1 MINYAAELHGKAASV
16 VDPETGKHV
25 PIFVRRI
32 GEEGWAI
39 HTNGSSSFARALEI
53 RLGLGKG
60 EVRGMNEPTSH
71 VRRVYLAHASEDK
84 ALARPLAEGLMARGI
99 DVWYDNWEIGF
110 GDSLRRKMEEGLG
123 DCTHFVVLLTATSIG
138 KAWVN
143 EEIDAGLMKE
153 VEGNAQF
160 IGLRHELPHASVS
173 PFLRTRLT
181 PESTNGQ
188 R

>member
-1 MINYAAELHGKAASV
+1 
-16 VDPETGKHV
+16 
-25 PIFVRRI
+25 
-32 GEEGWAI
+32 
-39 HTNGSSSFARALEI
+39 
-53 RLGLGKG
+53 
-60 EVRGMNEPTSH
+60 MNEPTSH

-143 EEIDAGLMKE
+143 EEIYAGLMKA
-153 VEGNAQF
+153 VAGNAKF
-160 IGLRHELPHASVS
+160 KIGRASGREGVCQS
-173 PFLRTRLT
+173 V
-181 PESTNGQ
+181 
-188 R
+188 

>member
-1 MINYAAELHGKAASV
+1 
-16 VDPETGKHV
+16 
-25 PIFVRRI
+25 
-32 GEEGWAI
+32 
-39 HTNGSSSFARALEI
+39 
-53 RLGLGKG
+53 
-60 EVRGMNEPTSH
+60 MNEPTSH

-143 EEIDAGLMKE
+143 EEIDAGLMKAVE
-153 VEGNAQF
+153 DRKSVVEGK
-160 IGLRHELPHASVS
+160 SVS
-173 PFLRTRLT
+173 VSVDLGGRSIIKKKKNKT
-181 PESTNGQ
+181 
-188 R
+188 